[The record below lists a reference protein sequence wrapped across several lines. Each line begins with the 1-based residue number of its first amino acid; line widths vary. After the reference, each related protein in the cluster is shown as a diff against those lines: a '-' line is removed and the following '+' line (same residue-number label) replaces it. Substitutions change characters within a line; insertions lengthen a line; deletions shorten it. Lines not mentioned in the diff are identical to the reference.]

1 MGVKGVVMKWR
12 CGASVMELLT
22 KGVEVIEKYRLG
34 VSKD

>member
-1 MGVKGVVMKWR
+1 MGVKGVVKQWR
-12 CGASVMELLT
+12 CGASVIELFT